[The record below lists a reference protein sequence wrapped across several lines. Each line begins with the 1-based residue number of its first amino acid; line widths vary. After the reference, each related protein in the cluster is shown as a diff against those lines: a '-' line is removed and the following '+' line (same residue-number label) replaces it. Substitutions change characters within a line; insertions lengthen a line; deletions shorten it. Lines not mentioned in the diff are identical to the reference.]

1 MSAVYNFSYST
12 TVLTNCQCPPQLC
25 AGGLELG
32 KIEGKIRYLEG
43 SGVNF
48 WLLFTWLLKVLS
60 DIWFDLHFYF
70 TKWPSEIAYLIIIA
84 EEEESWHNVWV
95 LSEFL
100 LVILASFCSIFCATF
115 YHSRVETWPNVFY
128 LSWNSVW
135 SLYFNYDL
143 RKVNKRRR
151 RGEDDGRKRTEV
163 FIKTISSYWAHRGRV
178 SLPSSLRSEEE
189 EVVVVHIISE

>member
-25 AGGLELG
+25 AGGLESG

-60 DIWFDLHFYF
+60 DIWFWFTFLLHSMTRQNRIFDNYS
-70 TKWPSEIAYLIIIA
+70 WRRG
-84 EEEESWHNVWV
+84 SWHNVWV